1 MEPLANSSWYRPRPI
16 DLLWLVLFAALAIVS
31 PRPSDAELELLALLA
46 VFQVAEPRIPF
57 LQTRQGAT
65 VAVGF
70 KLILTYLLV
79 GVTGAINSS
88 YYLLLLFPVVAA
100 VTSGGAWALAA
111 VSALACAAYLS
122 FLLFLDW
129 SRYVL
134 PPDEARELGLRVLL
148 FVILVVLMNEVAS
161 AARQRARQYM
171 KAAED
176 LAIANR
182 NLADAQDA
190 ARRSERLAAIGQLM
204 AGLAHELR
212 NPLGTMKASAEVL
225 MKNIPADQKVPLEL
239 AGYIRE
245 EVDRTNS
252 LVSRFLDFARP
263 LEIRPQPADINE
275 ILDRAIGA
283 LERQDPPF
291 PITIHRNYSPD
302 VPPIS
307 GDAELLERVFFNL
320 ILNAAQASPAGGAVT
335 VKTKPLDGTMVEAAV
350 IDRGSGI
357 DAAQIENVFNPF
369 FTTKPGGTGL
379 GLAIVSKI
387 VDGHGGRVFV
397 ESEPGQGSIFR
408 VLLPQTK

>member
-1 MEPLANSSWYRPRPI
+1 MEQTAGSRWYVPRAI
-16 DLLWLVLFAALAIVS
+16 DGVWLVLFAALAVVS
-31 PRPSDAELELLALLA
+31 PHPNEAEYELLALLA
-46 VFQVAEPRIPF
+46 LFQLVEPRVPCF
-57 LQTRQGAT
+57 RTRHGSMIA
-65 VAVGF
+65 AGF
-70 KLILTYLLV
+70 KLIAAYLLV

-100 VTSGGAWALAA
+100 VNSGGAWALAA
-111 VSALACAAYLS
+111 VSALSCAAYLS

-129 SRYVL
+129 SRYDL

-161 AARQRARQYM
+161 AARLRARQYM
-171 KAAED
+171 QTAAE
-176 LAIANR
+176 LAVANR
-182 NLADAQDA
+182 NLAAAQDA

-212 NPLGTMKASAEVL
+212 NPLGTIKASAEVL
-225 MKNIPADQKVPLEL
+225 VKNLQPGQKVAVEL
-239 AGYIRE
+239 AGYIRD

-263 LEIRPQPADINE
+263 LEIRLQPADLNE
-275 ILDRAIGA
+275 VMDRAIAA
-283 LERQDPPF
+283 LQRHQPPF
-291 PITIHRNYSPD
+291 QLVIHRNYSPD
-302 VPPIS
+302 IPLIP

-320 ILNAAQASPAGGAVT
+320 LLNAAQASPAGGAVT
-335 VKTKPLDGTMVEAAV
+335 VKTRPLDGAMVEAAV

-357 DAAQIENVFNPF
+357 DPVQIENVFNPF

-387 VDGHGGRVFV
+387 VDGHGGRVLV

-408 VLLPQTK
+408 VLLPRKT